1 MSIAPLFD
9 LSGRHAVVTGAAAG
23 LGLGIARGLARAGAR
38 VLLIDRADDMA
49 AQVAALSSY
58 GVAAQAVTADL
69 SERAALAAAA
79 ARALS
84 LLDGR
89 VDIFVNNAGAQV
101 RSAFLEHTAEDWDA
115 LLELNLTSG
124 FLLAQQFARG
134 MAARRQGKIINLA
147 SIRSVVGSHGAVAY
161 GVSKGGVA
169 QLTRSLSNELAPLGI
184 QVNAIAPGYMDTA
197 LTAAIT
203 ADAAAGKAALA
214 RVPTGRWGTPDDL
227 QGLAIFL
234 ASAASDYVSGAIIP
248 CDGGFLAA

>member
-1 MSIAPLFD
+1 MSIAPVFD

-23 LGLGIARGLARAGAR
+23 LGLGIACGLARAGAR
-38 VLLIDRADDMA
+38 VLLIDRVGDMT

-69 SERAALAAAA
+69 SNRTALAAAA
-79 ARALS
+79 VRALS
-84 LLDGR
+84 LLDER

-101 RSAFLEHTAEDWDA
+101 RSAFLEHSADDWDA

-124 FLLAQQFARG
+124 FLLAQQFSRG

-203 ADAAAGKAALA
+203 ADAVVGKAALA
-214 RVPTGRWGTPDDL
+214 RVPAGRWGTPDDL
-227 QGLAIFL
+227 QGLAVFL
-234 ASAASDYVSGAIIP
+234 ASSASDYVSGAVIP